1 MKRWT
6 FLEILAISCIPVVI
20 AGALYFIASHWNG

>member
-6 FLEILAISCIPVVI
+6 FIEILAISCIPVIVVGGI
-20 AGALYFIASHWNG
+20 YFIATHWNG